1 MARPSSESFPPAPPR
16 RTARLYEIIRIL
28 RDGRVHQAE
37 ALARRFRVSV
47 RTLYRDMEVLTAS
60 GVAIEGT
67 RGRGYRMTAPLTLPP
82 LNLSYDELEALHLG
96 LAVVGEA
103 GDAAMRQ
110 AAERLA
116 ARIDAAL
123 PEDGGPPDGPGGLAL
138 RPFGDAAAGT
148 RHVAAAR
155 AAIRSRQKL
164 RIVIG
169 GTARTVRPLKLE
181 FWGRLWILTCWC
193 EARGGFARERLDAIA
208 SLTVLPA
215 LFVDEPGKALSDLAK
230 SEIGEAGADG

>member
-1 MARPSSESFPPAPPR
+1 MARPPSESRRSAPPPR
-16 RTARLYEIIRIL
+16 SGRLYEIIRIL
-28 RDGRVHQAE
+28 RDGRVHRAE

-47 RTLYRDMEVLTAS
+47 RTLYRDMEVLAAS
-60 GVAIEGT
+60 GVPIEGT

-82 LNLSYDELEALHLG
+82 LNLSFEELEALHLG

-103 GDAAMRQ
+103 GDDAMRQ

-148 RHVAAAR
+148 RHVTAVR

-164 RIVIG
+164 RIVTG
-169 GTARTVRPLKLE
+169 GPARTVRPLRLE
-181 FWGRLWILTCWC
+181 YWGRIWMLTCWC
-193 EARGGFARERLDAIA
+193 ETLGAFARERLDAVREI
-208 SLTVLPA
+208 TVLPA
-215 LFVDEPGKALSDLAK
+215 LFVDEPGKSLGDLTR
-230 SEIGEAGADG
+230 SEIGAPDAGR

>member
-1 MARPSSESFPPAPPR
+1 MPRRPAESR
-16 RTARLYEIIRIL
+16 RTAPPSRTTRLYDIIRIL
-28 RDGRVHQAE
+28 RDGRVHRAA

-47 RTLYRDMEVLTAS
+47 RTLYRDMEVLAAS

-82 LNLSYDELEALHLG
+82 LNLSFEELEALHLG

-103 GDAAMRQ
+103 GDDAMRQ

-148 RHVAAAR
+148 RHVTAVR

-164 RIVIG
+164 RITTEG
-169 GTARTVRPLKLE
+169 PARTVRPLKLE
-181 FWGRLWILTCWC
+181 YWGRIWLLNCWC
-193 EARGGFARERLDAIA
+193 ETRGDFARERLDAITA
-208 SLTVLPA
+208 LTVLPA
-215 LFVDEPGKALSDLAK
+215 LFVDEPGKSLSDLAR
-230 SEIGEAGADG
+230 SEIGAAGEGG